1 MDAGEVLEVSGVSP
15 EIEVI
20 FSLFMKP
27 TILFILHMPPPVHGA
42 SMMGK
47 YIHDSEVVNG
57 AFDCHYINLTT
68 AKNLADIGKVGLRK
82 LVQFV
87 ELLNRI
93 RKEVKRLKPQL
104 VYVTPNACGGA
115 FYKDFVVVQ
124 LLKAMGCKV
133 VAHYHNKGVATRQD
147 RKLDSWLYRR
157 FFQGIRVML
166 LAEPLYADMERF
178 VKREQ
183 VLFCPNG
190 IPESA
195 APAPVERKEGVPHV
209 FFLSNLLIDKGV
221 LTLLDACK
229 QLKEQG
235 KVFQCD
241 FVGGETADL
250 DAERFEQ
257 ECVQRG
263 LTDCVTYHGRKYG
276 EEKLTFF
283 RQADVFVLPTF
294 NECFPLVLLE
304 AMEQGLPCV
313 SSAIGGTPEIVDEG
327 ETGFLVPCREVEPLA
342 ERIGWL
348 LEDEALRK
356 RMGAAGRAKFERE
369 YTLARFEEKIKQCLE
384 ACL

>member
-1 MDAGEVLEVSGVSP
+1 
-15 EIEVI
+15 
-20 FSLFMKP
+20 MKP

-47 YIHDSEVVNG
+47 YIHDSQVVNE

-68 AKNLADIGKVGLRK
+68 AKNLADIGKVGVRK
-82 LVQFV
+82 LIQFIQ
-87 ELLNRI
+87 LLYQI
-93 RKEVKRLKPQL
+93 RKEVKKLKPQL

-115 FYKDFVVVQ
+115 FYKDFIVVQ

-133 VAHYHNKGVATRQD
+133 VAHYHNKGVATRQNHKPD
-147 RKLDSWLYRR
+147 KWLYRQ
-157 FFQGIRVML
+157 FFKGIQIIL
-166 LAEPLYADMERF
+166 LAEPLYADMQQF

-190 IPESA
+190 IPESSPTNKA
-195 APAPVERKEGVPHV
+195 HQKGNLPHI

-235 KVFQCD
+235 YVFQCD
-241 FVGGETADL
+241 FVGGETADMN
-250 DAERFEQ
+250 AECFKR
-257 ECVQRG
+257 ECEQRG
-263 LTDCVTYHGRKYG
+263 IADCVTYHGRKYG

-283 RQADVFVLPTF
+283 QQADIFVLPTF

-304 AMEQGLPCV
+304 AMEQSLPCI

-327 ETGFLVPCREVEPLA
+327 KTGFLVPCRNVQPLA
-342 ERIGWL
+342 ERIGL
-348 LEDEALRK
+348 LLKDEALRK
-356 RMGAAGRAKFERE
+356 KLGKAGRAKFERE
-369 YTLARFEEKIKQCLE
+369 YTLPRFEQNIKRCLE
-384 ACL
+384 ICLLKE

>member
-1 MDAGEVLEVSGVSP
+1 
-15 EIEVI
+15 
-20 FSLFMKP
+20 MKP

-47 YIHDSEVVNG
+47 YIHDSQVVNET
-57 AFDCHYINLTT
+57 FDCHYINLTT

-82 LVQFV
+82 LIQFV
-87 ELLNRI
+87 QLLSRI
-93 RKEVKRLKPQL
+93 RKEVKKLKPQL

-133 VAHYHNKGVATRQD
+133 VAHYHNKGVATRQNHKPD
-147 RKLDSWLYRR
+147 KWLYRQ
-157 FFQGIRVML
+157 FFKGIQIIL
-166 LAEPLYADMERF
+166 LAEPLYADMQQF

-190 IPESA
+190 IPESSPTNK
-195 APAPVERKEGVPHV
+195 APQKGSLPHI

-229 QLKEQG
+229 LLKEQG
-235 KVFQCD
+235 YMFQCD
-241 FVGGETADL
+241 FVGGETADMN
-250 DAERFEQ
+250 AERFKQ
-257 ECVQRG
+257 ECIQREIA
-263 LTDCVTYHGRKYG
+263 DYVTYHGRKYG

-283 RQADVFVLPTF
+283 QQADIFVLPTF

-327 ETGFLVPCREVEPLA
+327 KTGFLVPCRKVQPLA
-342 ERIGWL
+342 ERIGL
-348 LEDEALRK
+348 LLKDETLRK
-356 RMGAAGRAKFERE
+356 QLGKAGRAKFERE
-369 YTLARFEEKIKQCLE
+369 YTLPRFEENIKRCLE
-384 ACL
+384 ICLLKE

>member
-1 MDAGEVLEVSGVSP
+1 
-15 EIEVI
+15 
-20 FSLFMKP
+20 MKP

-47 YIHDSEVVNG
+47 YIHDSQVVNE
-57 AFDCHYINLTT
+57 AFNCHYINLTT

-82 LVQFV
+82 LIQFV
-87 ELLNRI
+87 QLLNRI
-93 RKEVKRLKPQL
+93 RKEVKKLKPQL

-133 VAHYHNKGVATRQD
+133 VAHYHNKGVAIRQNHKPD
-147 RKLDSWLYRR
+147 KWLYRQ
-157 FFQGIRVML
+157 FFKGIQIIL
-166 LAEPLYADMERF
+166 LAEPLYEDMQQF

-190 IPESA
+190 IPESSPTNK
-195 APAPVERKEGVPHV
+195 APQKGSLPHI

-235 KVFQCD
+235 YVFQCD
-241 FVGGETADL
+241 FVGGETADMN
-250 DAERFEQ
+250 AECFKR
-257 ECVQRG
+257 ECEQRG
-263 LTDCVTYHGRKYG
+263 IADCVTYHGRKYG

-283 RQADVFVLPTF
+283 QQADIFVLPTF

-327 ETGFLVPCREVEPLA
+327 KTGFLVPCRKVQPLA
-342 ERIGWL
+342 ERIGL
-348 LEDEALRK
+348 LLKDETLRK
-356 RMGAAGRAKFERE
+356 QLGKAGRAKFERE
-369 YTLARFEEKIKQCLE
+369 YTLPRFEENIKRCLE
-384 ACL
+384 ICLLKE

>member
-1 MDAGEVLEVSGVSP
+1 
-15 EIEVI
+15 
-20 FSLFMKP
+20 MKP
-27 TILFILHMPPPVHGA
+27 TILFILHLPPPVHGA

-157 FFQGIRVML
+157 FIQDIRVML

-195 APAPVERKEGVPHV
+195 APALVERKEGVPRI

-229 QLKEQG
+229 RLKEQG
-235 KVFQCD
+235 KVFRCD
-241 FVGGETADL
+241 FVGGETADM

-257 ECVQRG
+257 ECVERG

-283 RQADVFVLPTF
+283 RQTDVFVLLRLMSVF
-294 NECFPLVLLE
+294 LWCCWRRWSRACLVCRV
-304 AMEQGLPCV
+304 P
-313 SSAIGGTPEIVDEG
+313 SG
-327 ETGFLVPCREVEPLA
+327 ERLRLWTKGRRASWFL
-342 ERIGWL
+342 
-348 LEDEALRK
+348 
-356 RMGAAGRAKFERE
+356 AGRWSRWRNGLAGCWRMKRCGSAWVLPAGRSLKGSIRCLALKKRSSSVWRRVCNW
-369 YTLARFEEKIKQCLE
+369 TLTA
-384 ACL
+384 

>member
-1 MDAGEVLEVSGVSP
+1 
-15 EIEVI
+15 
-20 FSLFMKP
+20 
-27 TILFILHMPPPVHGA
+27 MPPPVHGA

-47 YIHDSEVVNG
+47 YIHDSQVVNET
-57 AFDCHYINLTT
+57 FDCHYINLTT

-82 LVQFV
+82 LIQFV
-87 ELLNRI
+87 QLLSRI
-93 RKEVKRLKPQL
+93 RKEVKKLKPQL

-133 VAHYHNKGVATRQD
+133 VAHYHNKGVATRQNHKPD
-147 RKLDSWLYRR
+147 KWLYHQ
-157 FFQGIRVML
+157 FFKGIQIIL
-166 LAEPLYADMERF
+166 LAEPLYEDMQQF

-190 IPESA
+190 IPESSPINK
-195 APAPVERKEGVPHV
+195 APRKEGLPHI

-235 KVFQCD
+235 YVFQCD
-241 FVGGETADL
+241 FVGGETADMN
-250 DAERFEQ
+250 AERFKQ
-257 ECVQRG
+257 ECIQREIA
-263 LTDCVTYHGRKYG
+263 DCVTYHGKKYE

-283 RQADVFVLPTF
+283 QQADIFVLPTF

-304 AMEQGLPCV
+304 AMEQSLPCV

-327 ETGFLVPCREVEPLA
+327 KTGFLVPCRNVQPLA
-342 ERIGWL
+342 ERIGL
-348 LEDEALRK
+348 LLKDEALRK
-356 RMGAAGRAKFERE
+356 KLGKAGRAKFERE
-369 YTLARFEEKIKQCLE
+369 YTLPRFEENIKRCLE
-384 ACL
+384 ICLLKE

>member
-1 MDAGEVLEVSGVSP
+1 
-15 EIEVI
+15 
-20 FSLFMKP
+20 MKP

-47 YIHDSEVVNG
+47 YIHDSQVVNET
-57 AFDCHYINLTT
+57 FDCHYINLTT

-82 LVQFV
+82 LIQFV
-87 ELLNRI
+87 QLLSRI
-93 RKEVKRLKPQL
+93 RKEVKKLKPQL

-133 VAHYHNKGVATRQD
+133 VAHYHNKGVATRQNHKPD
-147 RKLDSWLYRR
+147 KWLYRQ
-157 FFQGIRVML
+157 FFKGIQIIL
-166 LAEPLYADMERF
+166 LAEPLYEDMQQF

-190 IPESA
+190 IPESSPTNK
-195 APAPVERKEGVPHV
+195 APQKGSLPHI

-235 KVFQCD
+235 YMFQCD
-241 FVGGETADL
+241 FVGGETADMN
-250 DAERFEQ
+250 AECFKR
-257 ECVQRG
+257 ECEQRG
-263 LTDCVTYHGRKYG
+263 IADCVTYHGRKYG

-283 RQADVFVLPTF
+283 QQADIFVLPTF

-327 ETGFLVPCREVEPLA
+327 KTGFLVPCRKVQPLA
-342 ERIGWL
+342 ERIGL
-348 LEDEALRK
+348 LLKDETLRK
-356 RMGAAGRAKFERE
+356 QLGKAGRAKFERE
-369 YTLARFEEKIKQCLE
+369 YTLPRFEENIKRCLE
-384 ACL
+384 ICLLKE

>member
-1 MDAGEVLEVSGVSP
+1 
-15 EIEVI
+15 
-20 FSLFMKP
+20 MKP

-157 FFQGIRVML
+157 FFKDIRVML

-195 APAPVERKEGVPHV
+195 APALVERKEGLV
-209 FFLSNLLIDKGV
+209 F
-221 LTLLDACK
+221 
-229 QLKEQG
+229 
-235 KVFQCD
+235 
-241 FVGGETADL
+241 
-250 DAERFEQ
+250 
-257 ECVQRG
+257 
-263 LTDCVTYHGRKYG
+263 
-276 EEKLTFF
+276 
-283 RQADVFVLPTF
+283 
-294 NECFPLVLLE
+294 
-304 AMEQGLPCV
+304 
-313 SSAIGGTPEIVDEG
+313 SS
-327 ETGFLVPCREVEPLA
+327 CR
-342 ERIGWL
+342 
-348 LEDEALRK
+348 
-356 RMGAAGRAKFERE
+356 
-369 YTLARFEEKIKQCLE
+369 TC
-384 ACL
+384 

>member
-1 MDAGEVLEVSGVSP
+1 
-15 EIEVI
+15 
-20 FSLFMKP
+20 MKP

-47 YIHDSEVVNG
+47 YIHDSQVVNET
-57 AFDCHYINLTT
+57 FDCHYINLTT

-82 LVQFV
+82 LIQFV
-87 ELLNRI
+87 QLLSRI
-93 RKEVKRLKPQL
+93 RKEVKKLKPQL

-133 VAHYHNKGVATRQD
+133 VAHYHNKGVATRQNYKPD
-147 RKLDSWLYRR
+147 KWLYRQ
-157 FFQGIRVML
+157 FFKGIQIIL
-166 LAEPLYADMERF
+166 LAEPLYEDMQQF

-190 IPESA
+190 IPESSPTNK
-195 APAPVERKEGVPHV
+195 APQKGSLPHI

-235 KVFQCD
+235 YMFQCD
-241 FVGGETADL
+241 FVGGETADMN
-250 DAERFEQ
+250 AECFKR
-257 ECVQRG
+257 ECEQRG
-263 LTDCVTYHGRKYG
+263 IADCVTYHGRKYG

-283 RQADVFVLPTF
+283 QQADIFVLPTF

-327 ETGFLVPCREVEPLA
+327 KTGFLVPCRKVQPLA
-342 ERIGWL
+342 ERIGL
-348 LEDEALRK
+348 LLKDETLRK
-356 RMGAAGRAKFERE
+356 QLGKAGRAKFERE
-369 YTLARFEEKIKQCLE
+369 YTLPRFEENIKRCLE
-384 ACL
+384 ICLLKE

>member
-1 MDAGEVLEVSGVSP
+1 
-15 EIEVI
+15 
-20 FSLFMKP
+20 MKP

-47 YIHDSEVVNG
+47 YIHDSQVVNET
-57 AFDCHYINLTT
+57 FDCHYINLTT

-82 LVQFV
+82 LIQFV
-87 ELLNRI
+87 QLLSRI
-93 RKEVKRLKPQL
+93 RKEVKKLKPQL

-133 VAHYHNKGVATRQD
+133 VAHYHNKGVATRQNHKPD
-147 RKLDSWLYRR
+147 KWLYRQ
-157 FFQGIRVML
+157 FFKGIQIIL
-166 LAEPLYADMERF
+166 LAEPLYEDMQQF

-190 IPESA
+190 IPESSPTNK
-195 APAPVERKEGVPHV
+195 APQKGSLPHI

-235 KVFQCD
+235 YMFQCD
-241 FVGGETADL
+241 FVGGETADMN
-250 DAERFEQ
+250 AECFKR
-257 ECVQRG
+257 ECEQRG
-263 LTDCVTYHGRKYG
+263 IADCVTYHGRKYG

-283 RQADVFVLPTF
+283 QQADIFVLPTF

-313 SSAIGGTPEIVDEG
+313 SSAIGGTPKIVDEG
-327 ETGFLVPCREVEPLA
+327 KTGFLVPCRKVQPLA
-342 ERIGWL
+342 ERIGL
-348 LEDEALRK
+348 LLKDETLRK
-356 RMGAAGRAKFERE
+356 QLGKAGRAKFERE
-369 YTLARFEEKIKQCLE
+369 YTLPRFEENIKRCLE
-384 ACL
+384 ICLLKE

>member
-1 MDAGEVLEVSGVSP
+1 
-15 EIEVI
+15 
-20 FSLFMKP
+20 MKP

-47 YIHDSEVVNG
+47 YIHDSQVVNE
-57 AFDCHYINLTT
+57 AFNCHYINLTT

-82 LVQFV
+82 LIQFV
-87 ELLNRI
+87 QLLNRI
-93 RKEVKRLKPQL
+93 RKEVKKLKPQL

-133 VAHYHNKGVATRQD
+133 VAHYHNKGVATRQNHKPD
-147 RKLDSWLYRR
+147 KWLYRQ
-157 FFQGIRVML
+157 FFKGIQIIL
-166 LAEPLYADMERF
+166 LAEPLYEDMQQF

-190 IPESA
+190 IPESSPTNK
-195 APAPVERKEGVPHV
+195 APQKGSLPHI

-235 KVFQCD
+235 YMFQCD
-241 FVGGETADL
+241 FVGGETADMN
-250 DAERFEQ
+250 AECFKR
-257 ECVQRG
+257 ECEQRG
-263 LTDCVTYHGRKYG
+263 IADCVTYHGRKYG

-283 RQADVFVLPTF
+283 QQADIFVLPTF

-327 ETGFLVPCREVEPLA
+327 KTGFLVPCRKVQPLA
-342 ERIGWL
+342 ERIGL
-348 LEDEALRK
+348 LLKDETLRK
-356 RMGAAGRAKFERE
+356 QLGKAGRAKFERE
-369 YTLARFEEKIKQCLE
+369 YTLPRFEENIKRCLE
-384 ACL
+384 ICLLKE

>member
-1 MDAGEVLEVSGVSP
+1 
-15 EIEVI
+15 
-20 FSLFMKP
+20 MKP

-47 YIHDSEVVNG
+47 YIHDSQVVNE

-68 AKNLADIGKVGLRK
+68 AKNLADIGKVGVRK
-82 LVQFV
+82 LIQFIQ
-87 ELLNRI
+87 LLYQI
-93 RKEVKRLKPQL
+93 RKEVKKLKPQL

-133 VAHYHNKGVATRQD
+133 VAHYHNKGVATRQNHKPD
-147 RKLDSWLYRR
+147 KWLYRQ
-157 FFQGIRVML
+157 FFKGIQIIL
-166 LAEPLYADMERF
+166 LAEPLYADMQRF

-190 IPESA
+190 IPESSPTNK
-195 APAPVERKEGVPHV
+195 APQKGSLPHI

-235 KVFQCD
+235 YVFQCV
-241 FVGGETADL
+241 FVGGETADMN
-250 DAERFEQ
+250 AECFKR
-257 ECVQRG
+257 ECEQRG
-263 LTDCVTYHGRKYG
+263 ITDCVTYHGRKYG

-283 RQADVFVLPTF
+283 QQADIFVLPTF

-304 AMEQGLPCV
+304 AMEQSLPCI

-327 ETGFLVPCREVEPLA
+327 KTGFLVPCRKVQPLA
-342 ERIGWL
+342 ERIGL
-348 LEDEALRK
+348 LLKDETLRK
-356 RMGAAGRAKFERE
+356 QLGKAGRAKFERE
-369 YTLARFEEKIKQCLE
+369 YTLPRFEENIKRCLE
-384 ACL
+384 ICLLKE

>member
-1 MDAGEVLEVSGVSP
+1 
-15 EIEVI
+15 
-20 FSLFMKP
+20 MKP

-47 YIHDSEVVNG
+47 YIHDSQVVNE

-68 AKNLADIGKVGLRK
+68 AKNLADIGKVGVRK
-82 LVQFV
+82 LIQFIQ
-87 ELLNRI
+87 LLYQI
-93 RKEVKRLKPQL
+93 RKEVKKLKPQL

-133 VAHYHNKGVATRQD
+133 VAHYHNKGVATRQNHKPD
-147 RKLDSWLYRR
+147 KWLYRQ
-157 FFQGIRVML
+157 FFKGIQIIL
-166 LAEPLYADMERF
+166 LAEPLYEDMQQF

-190 IPESA
+190 IPESSPTNK
-195 APAPVERKEGVPHV
+195 APQKGSLPHI

-229 QLKEQG
+229 LLKEQG
-235 KVFQCD
+235 YMFQCD
-241 FVGGETADL
+241 FVGGETADMN
-250 DAERFEQ
+250 AERFKQ
-257 ECVQRG
+257 ECIQREIA
-263 LTDCVTYHGRKYG
+263 DYVTYHGRKYG
-276 EEKLTFF
+276 EEKLIFF
-283 RQADVFVLPTF
+283 QQADIFVLPTF

-327 ETGFLVPCREVEPLA
+327 KTGFLIPCREVQPLA
-342 ERIGWL
+342 ERIGL
-348 LEDEALRK
+348 LLKDEALRK
-356 RMGAAGRAKFERE
+356 QLGKAGRAKFERE
-369 YTLARFEEKIKQCLE
+369 YTLPRFEQNIKRCLE
-384 ACL
+384 ICLLKE